1 MTRIHHSFLMYDR
14 LRKTS
19 FSKYSVNLYSI
30 MRPQFSQNGIHH
42 FEANG
47 RELPI
52 ELFCGA

>member
-1 MTRIHHSFLMYDR
+1 MTRIHHSFLMYGR

-19 FSKYSVNLYSI
+19 FSKYSVNLYSV
-30 MRPQFSQNGIHH
+30 MRQQFSQNGIHH